1 LVSVKSGEMPSCND
15 SRHPESDR
23 LLKTVLD
30 ALARIDFWAIVVQPS
45 DNLADSEARLAQM
58 RLLELA
64 TKPAERLLM

>member
-1 LVSVKSGEMPSCND
+1 MPSCT
-15 SRHPESDR
+15 SRHPESDG

-30 ALARIDFWAIVVQPS
+30 ALARIHFWAIVVQPS

-64 TKPAERLLM
+64 IEPAGRLLN